1 MLSGQLR
8 EPHVRTA
15 ARADL
20 IALLDDDSSL
30 GVRARIY
37 RTCLDAILD
46 GSLPPGARIPSA
58 RRLALDWGVARN
70 TVDDALAQLQAEGWI
85 ERRVGDGTR
94 VAHRLRGAQSATRA
108 LPPRPPSAFG
118 RAAVAALS
126 RFSRT
131 ACRQHAP
138 ASVPRPVAFVAGMAD
153 LRLFPIDTWRRVA
166 ARRARIDG
174 MRALGYPHALGDERL
189 RAAVA
194 RHLSA
199 TRGLHCDAAQIMI
212 CNSAMQAVELI
223 GRVLLERGH
232 PVWVED
238 PGHLNVRTA
247 LATSG
252 ARLVFV
258 PVDDH
263 GLVVAA
269 GRARVPR
276 PALIVVTPACA
287 HPTGATMSV
296 SRRIELIRAAE
307 AGGAWIL
314 ENDYQGEFAHT
325 AKPPAP
331 VARLDGGERTLCVG
345 TFSHSLFPSL
355 RLAWCVLPRALVP
368 VFEAVRRQLD
378 DHTHGPLQGVLADF
392 IDGGHLAAHLR
403 RMRASYT
410 ARRGALAQ
418 ACAELLPAT
427 VRLGPLEAG
436 MTAALRLPPR
446 WRDAALAARCA
457 AADLPTLPLSR
468 YASVARVNGLLL
480 GYAALDEDDI
490 RAGVARLATIL
501 RAARA

>member
-1 MLSGQLR
+1 
-8 EPHVRTA
+8 
-15 ARADL
+15 
-20 IALLDDDSSL
+20 
-30 GVRARIY
+30 
-37 RTCLDAILD
+37 
-46 GSLPPGARIPSA
+46 
-58 RRLALDWGVARN
+58 
-70 TVDDALAQLQAEGWI
+70 
-85 ERRVGDGTR
+85 
-94 VAHRLRGAQSATRA
+94 
-108 LPPRPPSAFG
+108 
-118 RAAVAALS
+118 
-126 RFSRT
+126 
-131 ACRQHAP
+131 
-138 ASVPRPVAFVAGMAD
+138 
-153 LRLFPIDTWRRVA
+153 
-166 ARRARIDG
+166 
-174 MRALGYPHALGDERL
+174 
-189 RAAVA
+189 
-194 RHLSA
+194 
-199 TRGLHCDAAQIMI
+199 MI

-247 LATSG
+247 LG
-252 ARLVFV
+252 DF
-258 PVDDH
+258 
-263 GLVVAA
+263 
-269 GRARVPR
+269 GRAPRPRAGGRPRARRCGRTRAGPR
-276 PALIVVTPACA
+276 PALIVATPACA
-287 HPTGATMSV
+287 HPMGATMSV
-296 SRRIELIRAAE
+296 ARRVELIRAAE

-314 ENDYQGEFAHT
+314 ENDYQGEFAHS

-345 TFSHSLFPSL
+345 TFSHCLFPSL

-410 ARRGALAQ
+410 ARRGALVE
-418 ACAELLPAT
+418 ACAHLLPAS

-468 YASVARVNGLLL
+468 YASAARVNGLLL

-490 RAGVARLATIL
+490 RAGIARLANLL
-501 RAARA
+501 RAGRA